1 MNEPVTGSHS
11 GRAEQPRPTR
21 VNNRQIVAVY
31 IRGLA
36 FKCGSGSRREQVL
49 KHLQQID
56 DSEQISIWLVA
67 AITIAALVVGFGF
80 GYYGWKI

>member
-1 MNEPVTGSHS
+1 MN
-11 GRAEQPRPTR
+11 

-36 FKCGSGSRREQVL
+36 FKCASGSRREQVL

-80 GYYGWKI
+80 GWGWVLI